1 MNLKEFRDNL
11 CELIPSGKVYHFIV
25 PTDVKEAYIVWNETG
40 IEYTFYDNVCCER
53 TYIAKVSYRTR
64 TEYDDLPKKIEEMFD
79 KEQIY
84 FSSCK
89 IQFDLDTGIIYYTWE
104 VRWIG

>member
-11 CELIPSGKVYHFIV
+11 CELIPSRKVYHFIV

-40 IEYTFYDNVCCER
+40 IEYTFYDNICCER
-53 TYIAKVSYRTR
+53 TYVAKVSYRTR
-64 TEYDDLPKKIEEMFD
+64 TEYDDLPEKIEEMFD

>member
-40 IEYTFYDNVCCER
+40 IEYTFYDNICCER
-53 TYIAKVSYRTR
+53 TYVAKVSYRTR
-64 TEYDDLPKKIEEMFD
+64 TEYDDLPEKIEEDSIRLGHRNYLLYLGSAMD
-79 KEQIY
+79 WLISQLEKI
-84 FSSCK
+84 CK
-89 IQFDLDTGIIYYTWE
+89 
-104 VRWIG
+104 V

>member
-40 IEYTFYDNVCCER
+40 IEYTFYDNICLKEPMLQ
-53 TYIAKVSYRTR
+53 KF
-64 TEYDDLPKKIEEMFD
+64 PIEP
-79 KEQIY
+79 EQNMMI
-84 FSSCK
+84 CQRK
-89 IQFDLDTGIIYYTWE
+89 
-104 VRWIG
+104 